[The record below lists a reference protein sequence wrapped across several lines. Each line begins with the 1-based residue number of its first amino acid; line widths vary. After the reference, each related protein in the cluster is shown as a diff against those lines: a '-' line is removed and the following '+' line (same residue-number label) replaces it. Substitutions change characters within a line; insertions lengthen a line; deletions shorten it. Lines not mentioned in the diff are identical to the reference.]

1 MKTVKVLLF
10 TVVGFILPENLSAQS
25 VSGKL
30 IDENSHPLPYA
41 NVVLLSLPD
50 SAFVSGTVS
59 GDDGTFIIDAA
70 SENRIVK
77 ISSIGYK
84 TVYKPVSPA
93 NIGIVQLVS
102 DTQMLGEV
110 VVKGNL
116 PVTRMKGDAMVTSV
130 ENSVLSKVG
139 SANDVLTK
147 IPGITKKQDAFEV
160 FGKGTPLIYIN
171 GRKLHDLSE
180 LEQLNSDDIKSVEVI
195 RNPGSRYDATVKA
208 VVRIQTVKR
217 QGDGFGFNL
226 RSSYYQSDNTDLIE
240 QANFNYRHNNLDIFG
255 SLYYN
260 QMESWQDFTLQLE
273 ERGTK
278 VWNHDMNSYGEFY
291 SKMLSGNIGFNYQL
305 NDNHAF
311 GMKYKSGKT
320 LNERNP
326 LSKETNINVDNVFY
340 DNIKVNSCDNYY
352 YDPDHELNVYYNG
365 QFDDVNI
372 DFNADY
378 LQNGKSSNSVFQEIS
393 QTSEN
398 RDVHSVNNVKNRL
411 VAGKLT
417 LSLPLGGGTFAV
429 GSEVTYTHR
438 NDDYLNEENYVPTSY
453 SKIEELNA
461 TGYAEYN
468 RSFPWGDWL
477 LGLRYEHVK
486 FDYYEDGKHIDGQ
499 SRTFDNFF
507 PNISFSTQLGKVQ
520 TQLSYTAKTQR
531 PTYSELSNN
540 VFYSDRFTLQKGN
553 PTLRPT
559 IIHDL
564 TLSGAWRFLQMSLS
578 YSQTKDWILNW
589 GELVNE
595 DASLT
600 MLSKRNWDK
609 SIPMFTA
616 FLSASPKIGCW
627 SPMMSVGMQKQW
639 LSVDYFKE
647 TKSLDHPLFIASFSN
662 TWELPLGLM
671 IGLDSYIQSAGA
683 TQNIYSEEPN
693 GYVNVSLRKSF
704 LNDALSVELR
714 GNDIFKT
721 NRISYSMYSGDYYL
735 YQKSAWDRQEFAVT
749 VRYKFNTA
757 KSKYKGTGAGDSQKS
772 RM

>member
-1 MKTVKVLLF
+1 MIMRFFFLALF
-10 TVVGFILPENLSAQS
+10 VATSLTANSQTI
-25 VSGKL
+25 SGKL
-30 IDENSHPLPYA
+30 VEENGKPLPYA

-50 SAFVSGTVS
+50 SAFVSGTIS
-59 GDDGTFIIDAA
+59 EEDGAFTLEAT
-70 SENRIVK
+70 SENQIVK

-84 TVYKPVSPA
+84 TAYRPVSPA
-93 NIGIVQLVS
+93 NIGIVQLEP
-102 DTQMLGEV
+102 DAQLLGEV

-116 PVTRMKGDAMVTSV
+116 PVTRMKGDAMVTNV
-130 ENSVLSKVG
+130 ENSVLSKAG
-139 SANDVLTK
+139 SANDVLAK
-147 IPGITKKQDAFEV
+147 IPSITKKQDAFEV

-180 LEQLNSDDIKSVEVI
+180 LEQLNSNDIKNVEVI

-208 VVRIQTVKR
+208 VVRIRTVKR

-226 RSSYYQSDNTDLIE
+226 RSSYYQSKNTDLIE
-240 QANFNYRHNNLDIFG
+240 QANFNYRHDNLDIFG
-255 SLYYN
+255 SIYYN
-260 QMESWQDFTLQLE
+260 QMESWQDFSLKLE

-278 VWNHDMNSYGEFY
+278 VWNHDMKSNGEFY
-291 SKMLSGNIGFNYQL
+291 SKMLNGNIGFNYQL

-311 GMKYKSGKT
+311 GMKYKAGRT
-320 LNERNP
+320 LNEENP
-326 LSKETNINVDNVFY
+326 LSKETDINVDNVFY
-340 DNIKVNSCDNYY
+340 DNIKVNS
-352 YDPDHELNVYYNG
+352 YDCYDYNPDHELNAYYNG
-365 QFDDVNI
+365 QFGDMNL

-378 LQNGKSSNSVFQEIS
+378 LQNGKRSNSVFQETS
-393 QTSEN
+393 QTSES
-398 RDVHSVNNVKNRL
+398 RDVHSANHVKNRL

-417 LSLPLGGGTFAV
+417 LSLPLGGGAFAV

-438 NDDYLNEENYVPTSY
+438 NDDYINEENYVPSSF

-461 TGYAEYN
+461 AGYAEYN
-468 RSFPWGDWL
+468 RSFPWGDWS

-486 FDYYEDGKHIDGQ
+486 FDYYEDGRHIDEQ

-520 TQLSYTAKTQR
+520 AQLSYTAKTQR

-553 PTLRPT
+553 PALRPT

-564 TLSGAWRFLQMSLS
+564 TLSAAWRFLQMSLS

-600 MLSKRNWDK
+600 MLSQRNWDK
-609 SIPMFTA
+609 SVPMFAT
-616 FLSASPKIGCW
+616 FLSATPKIGCW
-627 SPMMSVGMQKQW
+627 SPMLGVGMQKQW
-639 LSVDYFKE
+639 LVVNYFKE
-647 TKSLDHPLFIASFSN
+647 SKNLDNPIFTASFNN
-662 TWELPLGLM
+662 TWELPLDFM
-671 IGLDSYIQSAGA
+671 VSLDSYIQSPGA
-683 TQNIYSEEPN
+683 TQNIYFEKPN

-714 GNDIFKT
+714 GNDIFNT
-721 NRISYSMYSGDYYL
+721 NKISYSMYSGDYYL
-735 YQKSAWDRQEFAVT
+735 YQKSVWDRQEFVVT
-749 VRYKFNTA
+749 IRYKLNAA

>member
-1 MKTVKVLLF
+1 MRFIKVFLF
-10 TVVGFILPENLSAQS
+10 VLTGIILPVCLSAQT

-30 IDENSHPLPYA
+30 IDENSQPLPYA

-50 SAFVSGTVS
+50 SVFVSGTIS
-59 GDDGTFIIDAA
+59 SEDGTFTLEAT
-70 SENRIVK
+70 SVNQIVK

-84 TVYKPVSPA
+84 TVCKAVSLV
-93 NIGIVQLVS
+93 NLGIVQLVS
-102 DTQMLGEV
+102 DAQMLGEV
-110 VVKGNL
+110 VVEGNL

-255 SLYYN
+255 SVYYN

-278 VWNHDMNSYGEFY
+278 VWNHDMKSYGEFY

-340 DNIKVNSCDNYY
+340 DNIKVHSCDNYY
-352 YDPDHELNVYYNG
+352 YDPDHELNAYYNG
-365 QFDDVNI
+365 QLGEVNV

-378 LQNGKSSNSVFQEIS
+378 LQNGKSSNSLFQEIS

-417 LSLPLGGGTFAV
+417 LSFPLGGGTFAI

-438 NDDYLNEENYVPTSY
+438 NDDYINEENYVPASY

-468 RSFPWGDWL
+468 RSFPWGDWS

-486 FDYYEDGKHIDGQ
+486 FDYYEDGRHIDEQ

-520 TQLSYTAKTQR
+520 AQLSYTAKTQR

-600 MLSKRNWDK
+600 MLSQRNWDK

-627 SPMMSVGMQKQW
+627 APMMSVGMQKQW
-639 LSVDYFKE
+639 LTIDYFKE
-647 TKSLDHPLFIASFSN
+647 SKNLDNPIFTASFNN
-662 TWELPLGLM
+662 TWELPLGFML
-671 IGLDSYIQSAGA
+671 GLDSYIQSAGA
-683 TQNIYSEEPN
+683 TQNIYSEKPN
-693 GYVNVSLRKSF
+693 GYVNVSVRKSF

-714 GNDIFKT
+714 GNDILKT
-721 NRISYSMYSGDYYL
+721 NRMSYSMYSGDYYL
-735 YQKSAWDRQEFAVT
+735 YQKSVWDRQEFAVT

>member
-1 MKTVKVLLF
+1 
-10 TVVGFILPENLSAQS
+10 
-25 VSGKL
+25 
-30 IDENSHPLPYA
+30 
-41 NVVLLSLPD
+41 
-50 SAFVSGTVS
+50 
-59 GDDGTFIIDAA
+59 
-70 SENRIVK
+70 
-77 ISSIGYK
+77 
-84 TVYKPVSPA
+84 
-93 NIGIVQLVS
+93 
-102 DTQMLGEV
+102 
-110 VVKGNL
+110 
-116 PVTRMKGDAMVTSV
+116 
-130 ENSVLSKVG
+130 
-139 SANDVLTK
+139 
-147 IPGITKKQDAFEV
+147 
-160 FGKGTPLIYIN
+160 
-171 GRKLHDLSE
+171 
-180 LEQLNSDDIKSVEVI
+180 
-195 RNPGSRYDATVKA
+195 
-208 VVRIQTVKR
+208 
-217 QGDGFGFNL
+217 
-226 RSSYYQSDNTDLIE
+226 
-240 QANFNYRHNNLDIFG
+240 
-255 SLYYN
+255 
-260 QMESWQDFTLQLE
+260 
-273 ERGTK
+273 
-278 VWNHDMNSYGEFY
+278 
-291 SKMLSGNIGFNYQL
+291 
-305 NDNHAF
+305 
-311 GMKYKSGKT
+311 MKYKSGKT

-352 YDPDHELNVYYNG
+352 YDPDHELNAYYNG

-438 NDDYLNEENYVPTSY
+438 NDDYINEENYVPTSY

-468 RSFPWGDWL
+468 RSFPWGDWS

-486 FDYYEDGKHIDGQ
+486 FDYYEDGKHIDEQ

-564 TLSGAWRFLQMSLS
+564 TLSGAWRFLQMLLS

-609 SIPMFTA
+609 FIPMFTA
-616 FLSASPKIGCW
+616 FLSATPKIGCW
-627 SPMMSVGMQKQW
+627 SPMLSVGMQKQW
-639 LSVDYFKE
+639 LTIDYFKE
-647 TKSLDHPLFIASFSN
+647 SKNLDNPIFTASFNN
-662 TWELPLGLM
+662 TWELPLGFML
-671 IGLDSYIQSAGA
+671 GLDSYIQSAGA
-683 TQNIYSEEPN
+683 TQNIYSEKPN
-693 GYVNVSLRKSF
+693 GYVNVSVRKSF
-704 LNDALSVELR
+704 LNEALRVELR

-735 YQKSAWDRQEFAVT
+735 FQKSVWDRQEFAVT

>member
-1 MKTVKVLLF
+1 MRFIKVFLF
-10 TVVGFILPENLSAQS
+10 VLTGIILPVCLSAQT

-30 IDENSHPLPYA
+30 IDENSQPLPYA

-50 SAFVSGTVS
+50 SVFVSGTIS
-59 GDDGTFIIDAA
+59 SEDGTFTLEAT
-70 SENRIVK
+70 SVNQIVK

-84 TVYKPVSPA
+84 TVCKAVSPV
-93 NIGIVQLVS
+93 NLGIVQLVS
-102 DTQMLGEV
+102 DAQMLGEV
-110 VVKGNL
+110 VVEGNL

-208 VVRIQTVKR
+208 VVRILTVKR

-255 SLYYN
+255 SVYYN

-278 VWNHDMNSYGEFY
+278 VWNHDMKSYGEFY

-340 DNIKVNSCDNYY
+340 DNIKVHSCDNYY
-352 YDPDHELNVYYNG
+352 YDPDHELNAYYNG
-365 QFDDVNI
+365 QLGEVNV

-378 LQNGKSSNSVFQEIS
+378 LQNGKSSNSLFQEIS

-438 NDDYLNEENYVPTSY
+438 NDDYINEENYVPTSY

-468 RSFPWGDWL
+468 RSFPWGDWS

-486 FDYYEDGKHIDGQ
+486 FDYYEDGRHIDEQ

-520 TQLSYTAKTQR
+520 AQLSYTAKTQR

-600 MLSKRNWDK
+600 MLSNRNWDK

-627 SPMMSVGMQKQW
+627 APMMSVGMQKQW
-639 LSVDYFKE
+639 LTIDYFKE
-647 TKSLDHPLFIASFSN
+647 SKNLDNPIFTASFNN
-662 TWELPLGLM
+662 TWELPSGFM

-683 TQNIYSEEPN
+683 TQNIYSEKPN
-693 GYVNVSLRKSF
+693 GYVNVSVRKSF

-735 YQKSAWDRQEFAVT
+735 FQKSVWDRQEFAVT
-749 VRYKFNTA
+749 VRYKFNIA

>member
-10 TVVGFILPENLSAQS
+10 TVVGFILPDNLSAQS

-30 IDENSHPLPYA
+30 VDENSQPLPYA

-59 GDDGTFIIDAA
+59 GEDGTFIIDAA

-102 DTQMLGEV
+102 DAQMLGEV

-195 RNPGSRYDATVKA
+195 CNPGSRYDATVKA
-208 VVRIQTVKR
+208 VVRIKTVKR

-240 QANFNYRHNNLDIFG
+240 QANLNYRHNNLDIFG
-255 SLYYN
+255 SVYYN

-278 VWNHDMNSYGEFY
+278 VWNHDMKSYGEFY

-352 YDPDHELNVYYNG
+352 YDPDHELNAYYNG

-468 RSFPWGDWL
+468 RSFPWGDWS

-486 FDYYEDGKHIDGQ
+486 FDYYEDGKHIDEQ

-507 PNISFSTQLGKVQ
+507 PNITFSKRLGKVQ

-662 TWELPLGLM
+662 TWELPLGFM
-671 IGLDSYIQSAGA
+671 IGLDSSIQSAGA
-683 TQNIYSEEPN
+683 TQNIYSEKPN
-693 GYVNVSLRKSF
+693 GYVNVSVRKSF

-721 NRISYSMYSGDYYL
+721 NSISYSMYSGDYYL
-735 YQKSAWDRQEFAVT
+735 FQKSVWDRQEFAVT

>member
-1 MKTVKVLLF
+1 MKE
-10 TVVGFILPENLSAQS
+10 IL
-25 VSGKL
+25 
-30 IDENSHPLPYA
+30 
-41 NVVLLSLPD
+41 
-50 SAFVSGTVS
+50 
-59 GDDGTFIIDAA
+59 
-70 SENRIVK
+70 
-77 ISSIGYK
+77 
-84 TVYKPVSPA
+84 
-93 NIGIVQLVS
+93 
-102 DTQMLGEV
+102 
-110 VVKGNL
+110 
-116 PVTRMKGDAMVTSV
+116 
-130 ENSVLSKVG
+130 
-139 SANDVLTK
+139 
-147 IPGITKKQDAFEV
+147 
-160 FGKGTPLIYIN
+160 
-171 GRKLHDLSE
+171 
-180 LEQLNSDDIKSVEVI
+180 
-195 RNPGSRYDATVKA
+195 
-208 VVRIQTVKR
+208 
-217 QGDGFGFNL
+217 
-226 RSSYYQSDNTDLIE
+226 
-240 QANFNYRHNNLDIFG
+240 
-255 SLYYN
+255 
-260 QMESWQDFTLQLE
+260 
-273 ERGTK
+273 
-278 VWNHDMNSYGEFY
+278 
-291 SKMLSGNIGFNYQL
+291 
-305 NDNHAF
+305 
-311 GMKYKSGKT
+311 
-320 LNERNP
+320 

-352 YDPDHELNVYYNG
+352 YDPDHELNAYYNG

-438 NDDYLNEENYVPTSY
+438 NDDYINEENYVPTSY

-468 RSFPWGDWL
+468 RNFPWGDWS

-627 SPMMSVGMQKQW
+627 SPMLSVGMQKQW
-639 LSVDYFKE
+639 LTIDYFKE
-647 TKSLDHPLFIASFSN
+647 SKNLDNPIFTASFNN
-662 TWELPLGLM
+662 TWKLPLGFML
-671 IGLDSYIQSAGA
+671 GLDSYIQSAGA
-683 TQNIYSEEPN
+683 TQNIYSEKPN
-693 GYVNVSLRKSF
+693 GYVNVSVRKSF

-721 NRISYSMYSGDYYL
+721 KRISYSMYSGDYYL
-735 YQKSAWDRQEFAVT
+735 YQKSTWDRQEFAVT